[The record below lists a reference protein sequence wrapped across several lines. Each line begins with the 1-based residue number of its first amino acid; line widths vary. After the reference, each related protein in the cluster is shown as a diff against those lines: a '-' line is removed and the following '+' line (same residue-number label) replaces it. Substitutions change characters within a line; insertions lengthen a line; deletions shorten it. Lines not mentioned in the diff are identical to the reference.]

1 MNCSKGR
8 DSLDMVKQWI
18 LEHACKHRME
28 KVIKAIFRRGIE
40 TLLKWKEISE
50 ISINP
55 AFMFVTLVECFQ
67 EMLHNYIQK
76 KQEIMWNNNFSI
88 LIADLLEDL
97 YKQNRFISFKM
108 FINIITRLK
117 LLEIM
122 QLMKA
127 GKDSPFIVR
136 QLNKYFPHWNKTTQE
151 QIQKSFNLS
160 NAVSL
165 RKARKVITVCRRF
178 ILGLLINDDRWKKYA
193 KNNFEDD
200 MKSFALVVSEDLK
213 EVMNILRPELPL
225 SPIEQILNGANDDLS
240 NSSDPFVQM
249 LLEHLHV
256 GMGQDD
262 FLILLA
268 SLDPETESQVNPTS
282 LAGILDIISDS
293 ASIASDVKVV
303 IDESGGESDTPTE
316 VYDNVIN
323 GSEAKDMFNEEVVD
337 LEAEETVVLEAE
349 ETVEAEANG
358 ELNKSPISD
367 NEENIKDW
375 DEIVSPSEEE
385 QSNESESKLC
395 IPNLEHQLV
404 IGCGR
409 PCLVKLNEHM
419 V

>member
-76 KQEIMWNNNFSI
+76 KEEIMWNNSFSI

-108 FINIITRLK
+108 FVNIITRLK

-122 QLMKA
+122 QLMKEE
-127 GKDSPFIVR
+127 KDSTFIVH

-160 NAVSL
+160 NAVCL

-178 ILGLLINDDRWKKYA
+178 ILGLLINDVRWKKYA
-193 KNNFEDD
+193 KNNFEED

-256 GMGQDD
+256 DMDQDD

-293 ASIASDVKVV
+293 ASITSDVKVV
-303 IDESGGESDTPTE
+303 VDESGGESDTPTE
-316 VYDNVIN
+316 VYDDVN
-323 GSEAKDMFNEEVVD
+323 GSKSKDMFNEEVVE
-337 LEAEETVVLEAE
+337 LEADEA
-349 ETVEAEANG
+349 VEAEANG
-358 ELNKSPISD
+358 ELNKSPIYD

-409 PCLVKLNEHM
+409 PCLVKLNENM